1 MSVEKLIYLPLG
13 GAGEVG
19 MNMYLYGYGDTGS
32 ERYILVDVGIA
43 FPDMETSP
51 GVNLIFPDTAWL
63 SERKD
68 RLDGIFITHAH
79 EDHIG
84 GLGHLYEQ
92 LGAPIFA
99 RKFTAHIARMKM
111 EEHGQDVGRVTVV
124 DSMPEQ
130 ISVGPFKVGFL
141 PISHSIPES
150 SALVIDTPCGRV
162 IHSGDFK
169 LDETPGVGDPF
180 NRKIWSSLGPVK
192 ALICDSTNVFNRLA
206 GRSEE
211 TVKTPIQKLIRNS
224 QGLVV
229 ATTFASNIA
238 RVRTLAEA
246 GISEGRSVVVLGRA
260 MHKMISSG
268 QETGVLKDFP
278 NTISAEEASDVP
290 RRNLLLIVTGSQ
302 GERRAASAQLSN
314 GKFKGFSLK
323 EGDVFLFSS
332 KTIPGNEVS
341 VIRIIN
347 NLSEIGVDV
356 VDDSMGDYH
365 VSGHANR
372 PDLEEMHKIVKPDFI
387 IPMHGEHRMLREHC
401 KLATENN
408 IDNILATNGM
418 VISIS
423 NNGLKVVDHVETGR
437 VYQDGI
443 IQVGSHDGVV
453 RNRIKMALN
462 GHVTVGVLID
472 ENDEPL
478 EDVWCEIR
486 GLPERGISLSDLN
499 NVIEEDIEKTLPFLD
514 RKLITDDKKLEE
526 QLTRLVKRVCSN
538 EVGKKPEVT
547 ILISRLA

>member
-1 MSVEKLIYLPLG
+1 MSDENLIYLPLG

-19 MNMYLYGYGDTGS
+19 MNMYLYGYGAKGS

-51 GVNLIFPDTAWL
+51 GVNLIFPDVTWL
-63 SERKD
+63 AERKD

-111 EEHGQDVGRVTVV
+111 EEHGQDVDKITVV
-124 DSMPEQ
+124 TSMPEQ
-130 ISVGPFKVGFL
+130 IAVGAFKVGFL

-150 SALVIDTPCGRV
+150 SALVIDTPCGRI

-180 NRKIWSSLGPVK
+180 NREDWSSLGLVK
-192 ALICDSTNVFNRLA
+192 ALICDSTNVFNRLS

-211 TVKTPIQKLIRNS
+211 TVKSPIKKLIRNS

-260 MHKMISSG
+260 MHKMISAG

-278 NTISAEEASDVP
+278 STISAEEALDVP
-290 RRNLLLIVTGSQ
+290 RQNLLLIVTGSQ

-356 VDDSMGDYH
+356 IDDSMGDYH

-408 IDNILATNGM
+408 IDSILVTNGM

-423 NNGLKVVDHVETGR
+423 NNGLQVVDHVETGR

-443 IQVGSHDGVV
+443 IQVGAHDGVV

-472 ENDEPL
+472 ENDEPM
-478 EDVWCEIR
+478 EDVWCELR
-486 GLPERGISLSDLN
+486 GLPERGISLNDLS

-514 RKLITDDKKLEE
+514 QKLITEDKKLEE

-538 EVGKKPEVT
+538 EIGKKPEVT

>member
-1 MSVEKLIYLPLG
+1 M
-13 GAGEVG
+13 
-19 MNMYLYGYGDTGS
+19 
-32 ERYILVDVGIA
+32 
-43 FPDMETSP
+43 
-51 GVNLIFPDTAWL
+51 
-63 SERKD
+63 
-68 RLDGIFITHAH
+68 
-79 EDHIG
+79 
-84 GLGHLYEQ
+84 
-92 LGAPIFA
+92 
-99 RKFTAHIARMKM
+99 
-111 EEHGQDVGRVTVV
+111 
-124 DSMPEQ
+124 
-130 ISVGPFKVGFL
+130 
-141 PISHSIPES
+141 
-150 SALVIDTPCGRV
+150 
-162 IHSGDFK
+162 
-169 LDETPGVGDPF
+169 
-180 NRKIWSSLGPVK
+180 
-192 ALICDSTNVFNRLA
+192 FNRLG

-211 TVKTPIQKLIRNS
+211 NVKSPIKKLIRNS

-260 MHKMISSG
+260 MHKMISAG

-278 NTISAEEASDVP
+278 STISAEEALDVP
-290 RRNLLLIVTGSQ
+290 RQNLLLIVTGSQ

-356 VDDSMGDYH
+356 IDDSMGDYH

-408 IDNILATNGM
+408 IDSILATNGM

-423 NNGLKVVDHVETGR
+423 NNGLQVVDHVETGR

-443 IQVGSHDGVV
+443 IQVGAHDGVV

-472 ENDEPL
+472 ENDEPM
-478 EDVWCEIR
+478 EDVWCELR
-486 GLPERGISLSDLN
+486 GLPERGISLNDLS

-514 RKLITDDKKLEE
+514 QKLITEDKKLEE
-526 QLTRLVKRVCSN
+526 QLTRSVRRVCSN
-538 EVGKKPEVT
+538 EIGKKPEVT

>member
-19 MNMYLYGYGDTGS
+19 MNMYLYGYGDKGS

-51 GVNLIFPDTAWL
+51 GVNLIFPDTTWL
-63 SERKD
+63 TERKD

-111 EEHGQDVGRVTVV
+111 EEHGQDVDRITVV
-124 DSMPEQ
+124 NSMPEQ
-130 ISVGPFKVGFL
+130 ISVGAFKVGFL

-229 ATTFASNIA
+229 ATTFASNIT

-260 MHKMISSG
+260 MHKMISAG

-278 NTISAEEASDVP
+278 NTISAEEALDVP
-290 RRNLLLIVTGSQ
+290 RGNLLLIVTGSQ

-401 KLATENN
+401 KLAAENN

-486 GLPERGISLSDLN
+486 GLPERGISLIDLN

-547 ILISRLA
+547 VLISRLA